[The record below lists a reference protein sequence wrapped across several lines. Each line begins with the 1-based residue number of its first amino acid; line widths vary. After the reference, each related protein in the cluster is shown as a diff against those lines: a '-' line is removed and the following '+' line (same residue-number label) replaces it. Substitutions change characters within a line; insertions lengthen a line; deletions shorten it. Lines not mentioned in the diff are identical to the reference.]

1 MRMTVLPDS
10 GQREQFSTGAVRE
23 IQTGK
28 GRYDLITPYGLQR
41 LALHYERGAAKYADR
56 NWEKGI
62 PVSRC
67 FSSAVRHLFQ
77 YLAGDRSEDHL
88 AAAAWN
94 IMAIMHF
101 EAVLP
106 EMVDLP
112 ARNNAGTML
121 KQGDCEP

>member
-10 GQREQFSTGAVRE
+10 GQREQFSTGAVRD

-106 EMVDLP
+106 EMIDLP
-112 ARNNAGTML
+112 ARKEQEAG
-121 KQGDCEP
+121 

>member
-23 IQTGK
+23 VQTGK

-112 ARNNAGTML
+112 ARSNAGTML